1 MACEARVRD
10 SRRSALDAHL
20 KGVSSATLDALTKRL
35 FRLPADRTRAAVDL
49 AVHIAGMSVRPA
61 LELLR
66 VAPDVAPF
74 MTAEELRVW
83 GDVGAQLTKGN
94 PEVAVEFFTASRD
107 VLERVPQPKRLLL
120 LQFIGKQ
127 ASLSN
132 RTALESFRFAPE
144 MIARIDDE
152 RLAAELLAVCLELAR
167 HSVKHSG
174 ELLAESPAVV
184 AHLRRIDQSGVL
196 AHRATAV
203 ASAMAHRSGGTATD
217 FFKKI
222 PTALRSDDVAS
233 ITQLLDE
240 TEQYLDRSGS
250 VALQYFVAGGAI
262 LQSAD
267 ADTYARWSELTRA
280 VALHSNAAT
289 YHYLKFSPVVI
300 GELRR
305 REAAA
310 GTGLVL
316 GVLEVVATLGER
328 SPLAA
333 VECFRAAPRAL
344 ATASLQQFR
353 AWALDGLKLVDGSP
367 RQLQAYFGLESRGSH
382 DALRET
388 EGGLTLDVVGHTLK
402 LYVEGLTGR
411 QLQIASLADVPEES
425 AIGDGS
431 VIYLP
436 GVVEAFAT
444 DDENFRLFKVL
455 AAHGAGQIEFGTYDR
470 SSDDLQ
476 AAAAA
481 VRERLTATGRKP
493 VRLRGSYGYADVL
506 KYFPDAALARRIFTT
521 LENGRIDTWLRSTY
535 RGLRRDLDFIRERFF
550 VSRPPVDAMGPEA
563 ALHELLLQAAIGGGI
578 RPDAKNLYARLAGEL
593 EQVVI
598 DSVLKPGA
606 SVGDTLNA
614 TARVYGMVLRLEADS
629 GGQRTEGTAPG
640 GDAGDEL
647 DSERES
653 DTDAPT
659 RQSRQS
665 PSEQSERISHWSQSA
680 PEAVDADTDQTW
692 SAPSIDA
699 PEQDLESGDLAFSY
713 DEWDRELGDSRV
725 GWCRII
731 ERQGTRG
738 SRSFVELAR
747 SKYSGVISSI
757 RYQFQLMRPE
767 HLQRV
772 RGEVDGEEYDLQQVI
787 DFAIDRRATGRVDE
801 RLYTR
806 KLRRERD
813 VAVAFL
819 LDMSSSTARTI
830 SRVPNQPYSHPGRRI
845 IDIEKEGLVL
855 MSEALEAVGDA
866 YAMHGFTSEGR
877 RNVKFHV
884 FKDFAES
891 YSSDV
896 ERRIGGISYH
906 NNTRLGT
913 AIRHSVA
920 KLRAQQARTRLLI
933 VLSDGRPYDHDY
945 GDSRYAR
952 EDTKMA
958 LREAKRSGITPFC
971 ITIDR
976 ESEDQLRD
984 MYGEVGYTIIDDVM
998 SLPERMP
1005 AIYRRLTT

>member
-1 MACEARVRD
+1 MRD

-20 KGVSSATLDALTKRL
+20 KGVSSSTLDVLAKRL
-35 FRLPADRTRAAVDL
+35 FRLPADQARGAVDL
-49 AVHIAGMSVRPA
+49 AVHIAGISVRPA

-66 VAPDVAPF
+66 AAPDVAPF
-74 MTAEELRVW
+74 FTADELRVW

-94 PEVAVEFFTASRD
+94 PEVAVDFFVSSAE

-120 LQFIGKQ
+120 LQFVGKQ

-144 MIARIDDE
+144 MIERVDDE
-152 RLAAELLAVCLELAR
+152 RLAAEILAVCLELAR

-174 ELLAESPAVV
+174 ELLAEAPDVV
-184 AHLRRIDQSGVL
+184 AHLRSLDPSSLL
-196 AHRATAV
+196 AHRAAAV

-222 PTALRSDDVAS
+222 PTALRSNDIPS
-233 ITQLLDE
+233 IVRLFDE

-250 VALQYFVAGGAI
+250 VALQYFVAGGTI
-262 LQSAD
+262 LHVAD
-267 ADTYARWSELTRA
+267 AATYERWSDLTRA
-280 VALHSNAAT
+280 IALHSNAAT
-289 YHYLKFSPVVI
+289 YHYLKFSPTVI
-300 GELRR
+300 AELRR
-305 REAAA
+305 RESAS
-310 GTGLVL
+310 GTALVL
-316 GVLEVVATLGER
+316 DVLSIVASLGER
-328 SPLAA
+328 SPQAA

-344 ATASLQQFR
+344 ATASMQQFR
-353 AWALDGLKLVDGSP
+353 SWAVDGLRLIDGNP
-367 RQLQAYFGLESRGSH
+367 RQLQAYFALESRGSH
-382 DALRET
+382 DALRAR
-388 EGGLTLDVVGHTLK
+388 EGGLTLDEVGHTLK

-411 QLQIASLADVPEES
+411 QLQIASVADVPEES
-425 AIGDGS
+425 TIGDGS
-431 VIYLP
+431 IVYLP
-436 GVVEAFAT
+436 SVVEAFAT

-470 SSDDLQ
+470 STDDLQ

-481 VRERLTATGRKP
+481 VRERLTATGRKA
-493 VRLRGSYGYADVL
+493 VRLRDTYGYADVL
-506 KYFPDAALARRIFTT
+506 KYFPDGALARRIFTT
-521 LENGRIDTWLRSTY
+521 LENGRIDTWLRATY

-550 VSRPPVDAMGPEA
+550 TSRPPVDGMGPEA

-593 EQVVI
+593 EQVVV
-598 DSVLKPGA
+598 DSVLKPDA
-606 SVGDTLNA
+606 TVGDTLNA
-614 TARVYGMVLRLEADS
+614 TARIYGMVLRLEADS
-629 GGQRTEGTAPG
+629 GGQRTEGSAPG
-640 GDAGDEL
+640 SDAGDEL
-647 DSERES
+647 DSERSS
-653 DTDAPT
+653 DADAPT
-659 RQSRQS
+659 RQSRQAAS
-665 PSEQSERISHWSQSA
+665 DQSERVSHWSQTS
-680 PEAVDADTDQTW
+680 PEAADSDIE
-692 SAPSIDA
+692 SAWNSPAIDA

-747 SKYSGVISSI
+747 SRYSGVISSI
-757 RYQFQLMRPE
+757 RHQFQLMRPE
-767 HLQRV
+767 HLQRI

-806 KLRRERD
+806 KLRRQRD
-813 VAVAFL
+813 VAVSFL
-819 LDMSSSTARTI
+819 LDMSSSTARSI

-884 FKDFAES
+884 FKDFGEA

-920 KLRAQQARTRLLI
+920 KLKAQQARTRLLV

-976 ESEDQLRD
+976 ESEDQLKD

>member
-1 MACEARVRD
+1 MKD

-20 KGVSSATLDALTKRL
+20 KGVSAATLDALTKRL
-35 FRLPADRTRAAVDL
+35 FRLPADSARAAVDT
-49 AVHIAGMSVRPA
+49 AVHIAGHSVRPA

-66 VAPDVAPF
+66 VAPDVAQLV
-74 MTAEELRVW
+74 TADDIRLW
-83 GDVGAQLTKGN
+83 GDVGAQLAKGN
-94 PEVAVEFFTASRD
+94 PEIAVDFFASSKD
-107 VLERVPQPKRLLL
+107 VLDRVPRSKRRLL
-120 LQFIGKQ
+120 LQFAGKQ

-132 RTALESFRFAPE
+132 RTALESFRFAPTMFE
-144 MIARIDDE
+144 RVGDAR
-152 RLAAELLAVCLELAR
+152 LSGELLAVCLELAR

-174 ELLAESPAVV
+174 ELLTETPVV
-184 AHLRRIDQSGVL
+184 VEHLRAIDPTGAL
-196 AHRATAV
+196 AHRTAAV

-217 FFKKI
+217 FFKKV
-222 PTALRSDDVAS
+222 PATLRTNDVAA
-233 ITQLLDE
+233 IGRLLDE
-240 TEQYLDRSGS
+240 TEHYLDRSGS
-250 VALQYFVAGGAI
+250 VALQYFVAGGTI
-262 LQSAD
+262 LQATESEI
-267 ADTYARWSELTRA
+267 YNRWSDLTRA

-289 YHYLKFSPVVI
+289 YHYLKFSPAVI

-305 REAAA
+305 REPVA
-310 GTGLVL
+310 GSGFVL
-316 GVLEVVATLGER
+316 GVLDVVSALGER
-328 SPLAA
+328 SPQAA

-353 AWALDGLKLVDGSP
+353 TWALDGLRLVGGSP

-382 DALRET
+382 EALRET
-388 EGGLTLDVVGHTLK
+388 EGGLTLESVGHTLK

-411 QLQIASLADVPEES
+411 QLQVASVGDIPEES
-425 AIGDGS
+425 TIGDGS
-431 VIYLP
+431 TVFLP
-436 GVVEAFAT
+436 SVVEAFAT
-444 DDENFRLFKVL
+444 GEENFRLFKVL

-470 SSDDLQ
+470 STSALR
-476 AAAAA
+476 AAAFA
-481 VRERLTATGRKP
+481 VRDRLKSAGRKP
-493 VRLRGSYGYADVL
+493 VRLRESFGYADVL
-506 KYFPDAALARRIFTT
+506 GYFPDGALARRIFTT
-521 LENGRIDTWLRSTY
+521 LENGRVDTALRATY
-535 RGLRRDLDFIRERFF
+535 RGLRRDLDFIRVRFF
-550 VSRPPVDAMGPEA
+550 AVRPPLGEMSQEA

-578 RPDAKNLYARLAGEL
+578 RPDAKNLYGRLAGEI
-593 EQVVI
+593 EQIVT
-598 DSVLKPGA
+598 DSVLAPGA
-606 SVGDTLNA
+606 TVGDTLEA
-614 TARVYGMVLRLEADS
+614 TSRVYAMVLRLEADS
-629 GGQRTEGTAPG
+629 GGQRTEGSAPG
-640 GDAGDEL
+640 ADGGDDLES
-647 DSERES
+647 DRTS
-653 DTDAPT
+653 DTDAPA
-659 RQSRQS
+659 RQSRS
-665 PSEQSERISHWSQSA
+665 SSTAPSDRISHWSQTA
-680 PEAVDADTDQTW
+680 PESMEADPEQTW
-692 SAPSIDA
+692 TGPSIDA
-699 PEQDLESGDLAFSY
+699 PEQDLESGDVAYSY
-713 DEWDRELGDSRV
+713 DEWDRELGDARV
-725 GWCRII
+725 GWCRVI

-747 SKYSGVISSI
+747 SRYSGVISSI

-767 HLQRV
+767 HLHRV

-806 KLRRERD
+806 KLRRQRD

-877 RNVKFHV
+877 RNVKFYV
-884 FKDFAES
+884 FKDFTDK

-920 KLRAQQARTRLLI
+920 KLLAQQARTRLLV

-971 ITIDR
+971 VTIDR
-976 ESEDQLRD
+976 ESEDQLRE

>member
-1 MACEARVRD
+1 MKD

-35 FRLPADRTRAAVDL
+35 FRLPADATRAAVDL
-49 AVHIAGMSVRPA
+49 AVHIAGHSVRPA

-66 VAPDVAPF
+66 VAPDLASLI
-74 MTAEELRVW
+74 TADELRIW
-83 GDVGAQLTKGN
+83 GDVGAQLAKGN
-94 PEVAVEFFTASRD
+94 PEFAVDFFASSRE
-107 VLERVPQPKRLLL
+107 VLERVPQPKRRLL
-120 LQFIGKQ
+120 LQFVGKQ

-132 RTALESFRFAPE
+132 RTALESFRFAPT
-144 MIARIDDE
+144 MIERVDDT
-152 RLAAELLAVCLELAR
+152 RLSTDLLAVCLELAR

-174 ELLAESPAVV
+174 ELLAEAPVVV
-184 AHLRRIDQSGVL
+184 AHLRTIDPTGAL

-222 PTALRSDDVAS
+222 PTAVRTKDVDA
-233 ITQLLDE
+233 IGRLLDE

-250 VALQYFVAGGAI
+250 VALQYFVAGGTI
-262 LQSAD
+262 LQSAESEI
-267 ADTYARWSELTRA
+267 YVRWSDLTRA

-289 YHYLKFSPVVI
+289 YHYLKFSPSVI

-305 REAAA
+305 REAIVGA
-310 GTGLVL
+310 GLVL
-316 GVLEVVATLGER
+316 GVLDVVGTLGER
-328 SPLAA
+328 SPQAA

-353 AWALDGLKLVDGSP
+353 AWALDGLRYVDGNP

-388 EGGLTLDVVGHTLK
+388 EGGLTLDSVGQTLK

-411 QLQIASLADVPEES
+411 QLQIASVTDVPEES
-425 AIGDGS
+425 AIGDGTT
-431 VIYLP
+431 IYLP
-436 GVVEAFAT
+436 SVIEAFAT

-455 AAHGAGQIEFGTYDR
+455 AAHGAGQIEFGTYVR
-470 SSDDLQ
+470 ASDELQ
-476 AAAAA
+476 AAAAS
-481 VRERLTATGRKP
+481 VRERLKATGRKP
-493 VRLRGSYGYADVL
+493 VRLRGSFGYADVL
-506 KYFPDAALARRIFTT
+506 KYFPDGALARRIFTT
-521 LENGRIDTWLRSTY
+521 LENGRIDTWLRATY

-550 VSRPPVDAMGPEA
+550 AVRPPVDGMGPEA

-578 RPDAKNLYARLAGEL
+578 QPDAKNLYGRLAGEL
-593 EQVVI
+593 EQIVTE
-598 DSVLKPGA
+598 SVLA
-606 SVGDTLNA
+606 ANATVGDTLEA
-614 TARVYGMVLRLEADS
+614 TSRVYGMVLRLEADS

-647 DSERES
+647 DSDRTA
-653 DTDAPT
+653 DTDAPAKQA
-659 RQSRQS
+659 R
-665 PSEQSERISHWSQSA
+665 PSSTEQTDRISHWSQTS
-680 PEAVDADTDQTW
+680 PEAIDADPEQTW
-692 SAPSIDA
+692 SGPSIDA
-699 PEQDLESGDLAFSY
+699 PEQDLESGDVAFSY
-713 DEWDRELGDSRV
+713 DEWDRELGDLRV

-747 SKYSGVISSI
+747 SRYSGVISSI

-806 KLRRERD
+806 KLRRQRD

-855 MSEALEAVGDA
+855 MSEALEAVGDT

-884 FKDFAES
+884 FKDFSEA

-920 KLRAQQARTRLLI
+920 KLRAQQARTRLLV

-971 ITIDR
+971 VTIDR